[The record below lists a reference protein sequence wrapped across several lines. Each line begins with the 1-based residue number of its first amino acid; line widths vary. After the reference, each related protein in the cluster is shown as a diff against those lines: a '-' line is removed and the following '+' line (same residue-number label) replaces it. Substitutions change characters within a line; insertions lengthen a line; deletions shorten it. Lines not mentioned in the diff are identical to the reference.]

1 MYYQIGY
8 KEKVVIYNYNYHMNI
23 IKSFIDNKV
32 GYNITIKGTERHPL
46 FKSTDVAEILGFK
59 QIRCAIKDFDE
70 TERVCIPINTL
81 GGIQQVS
88 FLTTIGLYKLLG
100 KSIKP
105 IAKEFFKWVF
115 SVIEEIRLTGQYKL
129 ETENKELR
137 ETITENKEQYTQ
149 NLLQICSKENVI
161 YLLVLQEL
169 ENGSIRIKIGYS
181 DDIQQ
186 RVQNIRNNYESGKAY
201 LIHVVR
207 HQNNDK
213 LEKKIHKNEFVKSKN
228 IEFVKKN
235 GQSAKEVYDVTQDDY
250 KQILQ
255 IIEELKPS
263 INTISIEHQ
272 IKLGEI
278 HNETLKLNIR
288 LGEID
293 IEKIKLTQNQNQNQ
307 NQNVKIEDV
316 VVDNKSIIPQGI
328 IALLNINKTK
338 IEKLFNSVKQVRFH
352 FNIFS
357 SSCISRA
364 IKNETPYNNKYLYL
378 FENCSTKLKDE
389 YIKSNGFIPQP
400 VKKQNIIIL
409 KIDSNTN
416 EILIKFN
423 SLTHVQSVENI
434 NRFTLK
440 KYLDKNN
447 GSVELNGFLY
457 KQEIN

>member
-1 MYYQIGY
+1 
-8 KEKVVIYNYNYHMNI
+8 MNI
-23 IKSFIDNKV
+23 IKDFVENNFETKIM
-32 GYNITIKGTERHPL
+32 IKGTHEDPL
-46 FKSTDVAEILGFK
+46 FRATDIGKVLGITNILQNITK
-59 QIRCAIKDFDE
+59 FDE
-70 TERVCIPINTL
+70 TEKVICLTFTP
-81 GGIQQVS
+81 GGNQEVI
-88 FLTTIGLYKLLG
+88 FLTEFGLYNILG
-100 KSIKP
+100 SSRKE
-105 IAKEFFKWVF
+105 IAKTFKTWVYK
-115 SVIEEIRLTGQYKL
+115 VIKEIRLTGQYKL

-169 ENGSIRIKIGYS
+169 ENGSFRIKIGYS

-235 GQSAKEVYDVTQDDY
+235 GQNAKEVYDVTQDDY

-293 IEKIKLTQNQNQNQ
+293 IEKIKLTQTQNQPQTQTQ
-307 NQNVKIEDV
+307 NQNVKIEEEP
-316 VVDNKSIIPQGI
+316 VDNKLIIPQGV

-352 FNIFS
+352 FNILS

-378 FENCSTKLKDE
+378 FKNCSTKLKDE

-409 KIDSNTN
+409 KLDSITN

-457 KQEIN
+457 KQEII